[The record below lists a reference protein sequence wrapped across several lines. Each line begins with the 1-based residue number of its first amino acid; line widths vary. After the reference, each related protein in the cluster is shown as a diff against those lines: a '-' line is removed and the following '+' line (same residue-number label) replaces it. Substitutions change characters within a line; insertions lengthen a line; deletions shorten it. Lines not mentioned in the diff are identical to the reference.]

1 MKKLFSFWL
10 LFLTIY
16 ISAQSASVRIDKMR
30 INSSDFTS
38 TGFNFSPINGI
49 NNFNID
55 YTVKGDKRG
64 YAYTIVEVNLYING
78 LFYGGYGSTI
88 YINDTNEVKKN
99 FSFSLNKE
107 SIKSINQFKI
117 EIAYRTDV
125 LPHTGTNKKSVTW
138 VGNASN
144 ISNPE
149 PGLSNGSGS
158 CSNAPSGLNQTS
170 IGNTHTFSWNNV
182 TGTMPY
188 TIAIRIKNGNWNFF
202 TTNSNSFTKLLN
214 PSTEYEWAVRAN
226 CKLWSEQKS
235 IQTYNKCDENVT
247 IDNSHSNYMNFQ
259 ANNVLTVINSTL
271 RNSNARGSKV
281 IIKNSKILP
290 KTRIYTQGCY
300 AGKNENSID
309 DFIYSDIQSEISD
322 STAITNNIIPTSTFK
337 TTTQNDFTISP
348 NPTSSQVQ
356 INSTVGINEW
366 FVYDINAKVV
376 LAGNNKNTN
385 TLKVNLQ
392 RLASG
397 LYYFKFTDTTGTLH
411 EKTIIK
417 K

>member
-30 INSSDFTS
+30 INNSDFTS
-38 TGFNFSPINGI
+38 SGFNFTPINGI

-64 YAYTIVEVNLYING
+64 YAYAIVEVNLYING
-78 LFYGGYGSTI
+78 LFYGNSFPFNI
-88 YINDTNEVKKN
+88 SDTNEVQRN

-125 LPHTGTNKKSVTW
+125 LPHTGTIKKSVTW
-138 VGNASN
+138 IGNASN

-149 PGLSNGSGS
+149 PGLPNGSGS
-158 CSNAPSGLNQTS
+158 CSNAPTGLNQTS

-202 TTNSNSFTKLLN
+202 TTNSNSFTQLLN

-259 ANNVLTVINSTL
+259 ANNVLTVTNSTL
-271 RNSNARGSKV
+271 RNSNARGSKAIV
-281 IIKNSKILP
+281 KNSKILP
-290 KTRIYTQGCY
+290 KTRIYVQGCY
-300 AGKNENSID
+300 GNKNENSID
-309 DFIYSDIQSEISD
+309 DITYSDIQSEISD
-322 STAITNNIIPTSTFK
+322 STTIINNIIPTSTFK

-348 NPTSSQVQ
+348 NPT
-356 INSTVGINEW
+356 
-366 FVYDINAKVV
+366 
-376 LAGNNKNTN
+376 
-385 TLKVNLQ
+385 
-392 RLASG
+392 
-397 LYYFKFTDTTGTLH
+397 
-411 EKTIIK
+411 
-417 K
+417 